1 MRHASGTVSIALGQ
15 QFATY
20 LGWLV
25 PWGTQVT
32 LLGDSEQQVADAQRQ
47 LVRIGIER
55 PAGAAVGSPAD
66 LVAADHLGRYDTATF
81 ADVAAVVG
89 AGRDVV
95 LDVRRDDER
104 AHGCVPG
111 SVHIPLDD
119 LLTRMEDVPD
129 GRLWVHCASG
139 YRASIA
145 ASLLDGA
152 GRVVVLVDDDYTAAV
167 ESGLATG

>member
-1 MRHASGTVSIALGQ
+1 
-15 QFATY
+15 
-20 LGWLV
+20 V
-25 PWGTQVT
+25 P
-32 LLGDSEQQVADAQRQ
+32 
-47 LVRIGIER
+47 
-55 PAGAAVGSPAD
+55 
-66 LVAADHLGRYDTATF
+66 
-81 ADVAAVVG
+81 AVVG